1 MSDPVSRLNTL
12 ILPFAA
18 ILILFVVLQATL
30 FLRHALKFNRKHQ
43 LYTASELREAVKTSA
58 VGTIGPAFSAM
69 VVVLSL
75 IPIVGSVVTFM
86 RCGVIGAADFE
97 LLNANIAVESMGLS
111 FGDVNFTEAAMT
123 VALFGMTIASA
134 PYFIHLLI
142 TCKPLDKAMIKASQ
156 KKRSFIPMLSMGA
169 EMGFIGYWAL
179 EQGSASVPNT
189 VTIIVGLFCALGV
202 GVLAQKSNHPKLK
215 EWTMAIAMVCGMIG
229 GELTHLI
236 MN

>member
-1 MSDPVSRLNTL
+1 MSEAISRVNW
-12 ILPFAA
+12 IVLPFCI
-18 ILILFVVLQATL
+18 ILIGFVVVQATL
-30 FLRHALKFNRKHQ
+30 FLRHALRFNSKHH
-43 LYTASELREAVKTSA
+43 LYTSEDLREVVKVSA

-75 IPIVGSVVTFM
+75 IPIVGPVITFM

-111 FGDVNFTEAAMT
+111 FSDPSFNEAAMT

-134 PYFIHLLI
+134 PYMIHLIL

-179 EQGSASVPNT
+179 DQGSASIPNSA
-189 VTIIVGLFCALGV
+189 TIVVSLICSLLV
-202 GVLAQKSNHPKLK
+202 GVIAQKTNHPKLK

-229 GELTHLI
+229 GEITHLALA
-236 MN
+236 

>member
-1 MSDPVSRLNTL
+1 MSEAISRVNML

-18 ILILFVVLQATL
+18 ILIGFVIVQATV
-30 FLRHALKFNRKHQ
+30 FLVHALRFNRKHN
-43 LYTASELREAVKTSA
+43 LYTTQDLKEVAKVSA

-75 IPIVGSVVTFM
+75 IPIVGPVVTFM

-111 FGDVNFTEAAMT
+111 FGDPDFSEAAFT
-123 VALFGMTIASA
+123 VAIFGMTFASA
-134 PYFIHLLI
+134 PYMIHLIL

-179 EQGSASVPNT
+179 EQGSASIPNT
-189 VTIIVGLFCALGV
+189 ATIIVSLICALGV
-202 GVLAQKSNHPKLK
+202 GVIAQKSNHPKLK
-215 EWTMAIAMVCGMIG
+215 EWTMAIAMVCGMVG
-229 GELTHLI
+229 GEITHLVVC
-236 MN
+236 

>member
-1 MSDPVSRLNTL
+1 MSEAISRVNW
-12 ILPFAA
+12 IVLPFCI
-18 ILILFVVLQATL
+18 ILIGFVVVQATL
-30 FLRHALKFNRKHQ
+30 FLRHALRFNSKHH
-43 LYTASELREAVKTSA
+43 LYTSEDLGEVVKVSA

-75 IPIVGSVVTFM
+75 IPIVGPVITFM
-86 RCGVIGAADFE
+86 RCGVE

-111 FGDVNFTEAAMT
+111 FGDPGFNEAAMT

-134 PYFIHLLI
+134 PYMIHLIL

-179 EQGSASVPNT
+179 EQGSASIPNT
-189 VTIIVGLFCALGV
+189 ATIVVSLICSLLV
-202 GVLAQKSNHPKLK
+202 GVIAQKTNHPKLK

-229 GELTHLI
+229 GEITHLALG
-236 MN
+236 